1 MAGTGPDPKSRLTQH
16 PPGVPGDD
24 RRDDPG
30 DDPRLTGDEAG
41 RTREAKGILAHD
53 DAHRPQAPTVATALQ
68 AAEGRNR
75 TDADGAMPSG
85 AGQTLGAGARTLGA
99 KAGGERASAGHG
111 DADRSSRDDGNSLQD
126 SADAP

>member
-41 RTREAKGILAHD
+41 RTRGAKGILAHD
-53 DAHRPQAPTVATALQ
+53 DARRPVTATPIAPRATMATACRTPPTRHSRGCTWSD
-68 AAEGRNR
+68 AEPR
-75 TDADGAMPSG
+75 G
-85 AGQTLGAGARTLGA
+85 AG
-99 KAGGERASAGHG
+99 
-111 DADRSSRDDGNSLQD
+111 
-126 SADAP
+126 